1 MIDKKKSMLKGNK
14 AGHKGLSKKDMLYRF
29 LGKQIS
35 DIGYEILKKSDK
47 LISICAEKE
56 KLEISIKELKKLRCE
71 LKNKIDKEL

>member
-1 MIDKKKSMLKGNK
+1 MDKKTSMLKENE
-14 AGHKGLSKKDMLYRF
+14 AEHKRLSKKDMLYRF

-56 KLEISIKELKKLRCE
+56 KLERSIKELENLKCE
-71 LKNKIDKEL
+71 LKNKIDIEN